1 MIPIDYRDARPIYE
15 QVRDIYR
22 QQILAGILAPST
34 EMPSVRNLA
43 AQLSVN
49 PNTIQRAYRELELD
63 GYIYSIKGKGSF
75 VARNPGGAQM
85 REKELLASFDKIVRE
100 LVSMGTDP
108 ASLANRISN
117 HVNRGEKNG

>member
-1 MIPIDYRDARPIYE
+1 MITIDYRDARPIYE

-43 AQLSVN
+43 A
-49 PNTIQRAYRELELD
+49 IQRAYRELELD

>member
-1 MIPIDYRDARPIYE
+1 MITIDYRDARPIYE

-49 PNTIQRAYRELELD
+49 PNTIHSA
-63 GYIYSIKGKGSF
+63 YIYSIKGKGSF